1 MRLRSALAATFAAAL
16 LFGAV
21 RPARAETL
29 LHLAETA
36 TVMAEPDELAA
47 AIRAE
52 ATSASAADAQARV
65 NALVQEALTRSR
77 AVAGVT
83 VSTGGYGVWRTGL
96 TPQERSERWQAVQTV
111 NLSGHDGTMLL
122 KLVGELQ
129 QRGLAVTS
137 LGWRLSRAAGKRA
150 QEEATRRAIAGLR
163 GRVEEAAH
171 LLELRFDTFRSVRL
185 DEASPHPAMLRAATT
200 MSMAAA
206 PPPNATPEDVAVT
219 ATVEA
224 DAVLQPR

>member
-1 MRLRSALAATFAAAL
+1 MLSRSALSAAPLAAVL
-16 LFGAV
+16 LFGTA
-21 RPARAETL
+21 PARAETM

-47 AIRAE
+47 AVRAE
-52 ATSASAADAQARV
+52 ATSPSAADAQARV
-65 NALVQEALTRSR
+65 NALVQEALTRAR
-77 AVAGVT
+77 GVAGVT

-96 TPQERSERWQAVQTV
+96 TPQERTERWQAVQTV
-111 NLSGHDGTMLL
+111 NLSGHEGTVLL

-137 LGWRLSRAAGKRA
+137 LGWRLSRAAAKRA

-163 GRVEEAAH
+163 GRMEEAAK
-171 LLELRFDTFRSVRL
+171 LLELRFDSFRSVRL
-185 DEASPHPAMLRAATT
+185 DEASPHPAMLRAAAP
-200 MSMAAA
+200 MAMAAA

-224 DAVLQPR
+224 DAVLQPH